1 MPEPWFSAARL
12 SLTVSALIGAEFH
25 GASRAGQDL
34 LFVGVQGDLV
44 DDEHVGGLLR
54 SG

>member
-1 MPEPWFSAARL
+1 MRER
-12 SLTVSALIGAEFH
+12 V
-25 GASRAGQDL
+25 AGCGT

-54 SG
+54 GG